1 MMPESRP
8 AGVVIGDHTHGLGI
22 VRSAAEAGAEVWV
35 VNDKVIGLARFSKYL
50 SGYKRIPRDTLRELA
65 RAEAAEALLNALLD
79 VPVEYPATLFGV
91 NEDITKFI
99 HLHAEVLRAKYFVP
113 EIPLDAI
120 YDKHSFN
127 SLVPKAAQIDTRL
140 CSETDFG
147 EINQDQ
153 FILKGRQGNEFR
165 RITGEKAL
173 RLAQM
178 KEHERAQLFE
188 RIAPKQVVVQQIVE
202 SDRPVVSVCSFS
214 VDGQVFGLFEY
225 EKLRQHPNRF
235 GTGTYLRSVHAPAL
249 EPLAKRILETLRFT
263 GVSEIEFIQDR
274 RTGTYKA
281 VEMNPRT
288 WKSVHFATQCGQNL
302 VACHMRFVTTGE
314 ATGDAQYASGRYW
327 VDLATDIPQMFRERR
342 LRGYR
347 QHFFEC
353 TWNRSDPWPAL
364 ALWALFPLM
373 AVENRLPLKRVA
385 DGRVQQAGEAA

>member
-50 SGYKRIPRDTLRELA
+50 SGYRRLPRDTLRELA

-79 VPVEYPATLFGV
+79 VPVEHPAALFGV
-91 NEDITKFI
+91 NEDITRFI
-99 HLHAEVLRAKYFVP
+99 HLHAKVLRGKYFVP
-113 EIPLDAI
+113 DIPLDAI

-127 SLVPKAAQIDTRL
+127 SVVPTAAQIDTRL
-140 CSETDFG
+140 CSETDFA
-147 EINQDQ
+147 EIDHEQ

-173 RLAQM
+173 RLGQM
-178 KEHERAQLFE
+178 KEYERAQLLE
-188 RIAPKQVVVQQIVE
+188 RIAPDQVVVQQIIE
-202 SDRPVVSVCSFS
+202 SDQPVVSVCSFS

-235 GTGTYLRSVHAPAL
+235 GTGTYLRSVHVPAL
-249 EPLAKRILETLRFT
+249 EPLAKRILENLRFT

-274 RTGTYKA
+274 RTGTHKA

-302 VACHMRFVTTGE
+302 VACHLRFVATGE
-314 ATGDAQYASGRYW
+314 ASGDAQYASGRYW

-342 LRGYR
+342 LRGYG

-353 TWNRSDPWPAL
+353 TWNRSDPRPAL

-373 AVENRLPLKRVA
+373 AVENRLPSKRVA
-385 DGRVQQAGEAA
+385 DGRVQRAGEAA